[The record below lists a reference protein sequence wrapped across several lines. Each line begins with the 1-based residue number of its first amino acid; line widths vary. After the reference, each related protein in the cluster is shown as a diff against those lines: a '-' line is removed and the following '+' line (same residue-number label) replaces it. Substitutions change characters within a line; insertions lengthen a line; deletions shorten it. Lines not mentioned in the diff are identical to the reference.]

1 MTTKKALLDKFKPK
15 TKEVEVKSWDGMK
28 VEIRELSVSEVNAI
42 QASMLEGATFDE
54 ISNGKVNISIGKL
67 EEAKTTAVAKALVK
81 PKLTEDELNE
91 MGATAKDGIGEIYDA
106 IKEME
111 QPKK

>member
-1 MTTKKALLDKFKPK
+1 MTKKELFEKFKPK
-15 TKEVEVKSWDGMK
+15 TKEIEVKSWDGMK
-28 VEIRELSVSEVNAI
+28 VEIRELSVSEVNDI
-42 QASMLEGATFDE
+42 QASMLEGATLDE

-67 EEAKTTAVAKALVK
+67 EEAKTVAVSKALVK
-81 PKLTEDELNE
+81 PKLTVVEINEL
-91 MGATAKDGIGEIYDA
+91 GATAKDGISEIYDA

>member
-1 MTTKKALLDKFKPK
+1 MTTKQALMSKYKPK
-15 TKEVEVKSWDGMK
+15 TKEIEVKAWDGDI
-28 VEIRELSVSEVNAI
+28 VEIRELSILEVNSI
-42 QASMLEGATFDE
+42 QASMLEGSTLDE

-67 EEAKTTAVAKALVK
+67 EEAKTKAVAQALVK
-81 PKLTEDELNE
+81 PKLTEDELNS
-91 MGATAKDGIGEIYDA
+91 MGATAKDGISEIYDA